1 MRIGDEYLHD
11 VSFLHD
17 HHGGQISKRNVGFVV
32 ELLPQRPSP
41 HKSIRRYPF
50 DAEVSHRRGG
60 EIPSTNRVASA
71 GEALR

>member
-1 MRIGDEYLHD
+1 
-11 VSFLHD
+11 
-17 HHGGQISKRNVGFVV
+17 
-32 ELLPQRPSP
+32 LLPQRPSP